1 MVLMFKILNVPYCEI
16 HVIKHIVTKKY
27 SKANY
32 RYQNKNKNLIFP
44 NLHD

>member
-1 MVLMFKILNVPYCEI
+1 MVLMFKILNVPYCEK

-32 RYQNKNKNLIFP
+32 QNKNKNLFFP